1 MTDTTKIILLAMLW
15 VGVMFGC
22 AKIGGGVGFAVLL
35 LITLLLIALIYA
47 EDCKE
52 RASNSKQRKL
62 LNERFKQELREAEK
76 Y

>member
-1 MTDTTKIILLAMLW
+1 MTDTAKIILLAMLW
-15 VGVMFGC
+15 TGIMFGC
-22 AKIGGGVGFAVLL
+22 AKIGGGFGFTVLMLVTAVLA
-35 LITLLLIALIYA
+35 ALIYA

-62 LNERFKQELREAEK
+62 LNERFKQELQEAEK

>member
-1 MTDTTKIILLAMLW
+1 MTDTTKIILLVMLW

-22 AKIGGGVGFAVLL
+22 AKIGGGVGFTILL
-35 LITLLLIALIYA
+35 LVTAVIAALIYA

-52 RASNSKQRKL
+52 RASNPKQRKMIK
-62 LNERFKQELREAEK
+62 NRSKQEFRDAEK

>member
-1 MTDTTKIILLAMLW
+1 MTDTTKIILLAMIW

-22 AKIGGGVGFAVLL
+22 AKIGGGVGFTVLL
-35 LITLLLIALIYA
+35 LVTAVLAALVYA

>member
-1 MTDTTKIILLAMLW
+1 MSDTAKIILLVMLW

-22 AKIGGGVGFAVLL
+22 AKIGGGVGFTVLL

-52 RASNSKQRKL
+52 KSINPKYRKTI
-62 LNERFKQELREAEK
+62 NKSFKQELREAEK

>member
-15 VGVMFGC
+15 VGVMFDC
-22 AKIGGGVGFAVLL
+22 AKIGGGVGFTVLL
-35 LITLLLIALIYA
+35 LVTAVLAALIYA

-52 RASNSKQRKL
+52 KSINSKQRKL
-62 LNERFKQELREAEK
+62 LNERFKQELQEAEK

>member
-22 AKIGGGVGFAVLL
+22 AKIGGGFGFAILL
-35 LITLLLIALIYA
+35 LATAVIAALVYA

-52 RASNSKQRKL
+52 RASNPKQRKTI
-62 LNERFKQELREAEK
+62 NKSFKQELREAEK

>member
-1 MTDTTKIILLAMLW
+1 MSDTTKIILLAMLW

-22 AKIGGGVGFAVLL
+22 AKIGGGIGFAILL

>member
-1 MTDTTKIILLAMLW
+1 MTDTAKIILLAMLW
-15 VGVMFGC
+15 TGIMFGC
-22 AKIGGGVGFAVLL
+22 AKIGGGFGFTVLM

-52 RASNSKQRKL
+52 KSINSKQRKL
-62 LNERFKQELREAEK
+62 LNERFKQELQEAEK

>member
-15 VGVMFGC
+15 VGVMYGC
-22 AKIGGGVGFAVLL
+22 AKIGGGFGFAILL
-35 LITLLLIALIYA
+35 LVTAVLAALIYA

-52 RASNSKQRKL
+52 RAINSRQRKL

>member
-15 VGVMFGC
+15 IGVMYGC
-22 AKIGGGVGFAVLL
+22 AKIGGGVGFTVLL

-62 LNERFKQELREAEK
+62 LNDKFKRELREAEK

>member
-15 VGVMFGC
+15 IGVMFGC
-22 AKIGGGVGFAVLL
+22 AKIGGGFGFVILL

-52 RASNSKQRKL
+52 RAINSRQRKL